1 MPSVFPLLSCSSTT
15 ELSELVAHMVPKI
28 WMGSS
33 FATLDRYTTFKL
45 FCQKLLKSTQI
56 SSTYVLLALYYIYRL
71 RAAYPS
77 IRGSMGSE
85 VRLFTTAL
93 VLANKFLDDN
103 TFTNKASTDHAFF
116 FSAFY

>member
-1 MPSVFPLLSCSSTT
+1 
-15 ELSELVAHMVPKI
+15 
-28 WMGSS
+28 
-33 FATLDRYTTFKL
+33 
-45 FCQKLLKSTQI
+45 
-56 SSTYVLLALYYIYRL
+56 
-71 RAAYPS
+71 
-77 IRGSMGSE
+77 MGSE